1 MVDDINED
9 TDNDYD
15 NQDCLEK
22 IVYECLHK
30 LLGSEGTHR
39 EVAENY

>member
-1 MVDDINED
+1 MVDNINKHA
-9 TDNDYD
+9 DNNQD
-15 NQDCLEK
+15 NEDCLEE

-39 EVAENY
+39 EVAET

>member
-1 MVDDINED
+1 MIDDINED
-9 TDNDYD
+9 ADNNQD

-39 EVAENY
+39 EITENH